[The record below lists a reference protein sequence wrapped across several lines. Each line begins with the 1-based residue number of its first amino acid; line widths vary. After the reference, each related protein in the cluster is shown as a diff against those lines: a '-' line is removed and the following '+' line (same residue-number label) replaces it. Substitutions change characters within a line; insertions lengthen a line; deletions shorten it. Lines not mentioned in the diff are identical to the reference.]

1 MFGTVCNTLII
12 EGNLIATAFYTN
24 SVAKIAT
31 IQTLAVTEQYRDLGL
46 GKYFMTELQQMNV
59 VEWHVHA
66 TNDSVEFYEKCGFEK
81 WSETKHHTT
90 DLFGIKYVDCTY
102 LVYKNPNVQEVVQCI
117 ENIAEDIYH
126 HQRCVDGIK
135 EAIAKN
141 SKRKFERIED
151 IAKNEKLI
159 ELSDEKIND
168 LGDELKKLKSERTT
182 MKTTYEH
189 NQTELENESRKVK
202 DELARLQNELKIIT
216 KKLDTSTI
224 SYEEERDKIQWE
236 TKAVAMRNELEKKK
250 NIELN
255 QEKDRLA
262 SAMEEIN
269 KFQEAI
275 DTPIIIH

>member
-1 MFGTVCNTLII
+1 MH
-12 EGNLIATAFYTN
+12 
-24 SVAKIAT
+24 
-31 IQTLAVTEQYRDLGL
+31 R
-46 GKYFMTELQQMNV
+46 KYSRRHIPSPKM
-59 VEWHVHA
+59 
-66 TNDSVEFYEKCGFEK
+66 CGR
-81 WSETKHHTT
+81 
-90 DLFGIKYVDCTY
+90 
-102 LVYKNPNVQEVVQCI
+102 
-117 ENIAEDIYH
+117 
-126 HQRCVDGIK
+126 HQRSYC
-135 EAIAKN
+135 KN

-189 NQTELENESRKVK
+189 NHTELENESRKVK

-224 SYEEERDKIQWE
+224 SYEEERDEIQWE